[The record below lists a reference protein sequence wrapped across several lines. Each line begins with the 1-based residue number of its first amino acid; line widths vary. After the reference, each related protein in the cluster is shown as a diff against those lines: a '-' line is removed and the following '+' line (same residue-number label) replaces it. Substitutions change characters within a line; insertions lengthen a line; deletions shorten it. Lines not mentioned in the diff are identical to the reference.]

1 MNVPLLDIKAQ
12 IAPLKD
18 DILKAIEEVIDSSQ
32 YILGQKVKELEQ
44 QIANYC
50 KIKHA
55 IGVSSGTDAL
65 LISLMALDIKPNDIV
80 ITTPYSFFATAGV
93 ISRLGAIPAFVDIE
107 PVSYNIDPV
116 KLRRTLETGTLGRSE
131 QRLLDVSRVKAIIPV
146 HLYGQCARMDEII
159 EIASSFNIPII
170 EDAAQ
175 ALGAE
180 YYLGGVQ
187 KAGTMGDMG
196 CFSFFPSK
204 NLGCMGDGGMVVT
217 NDDNLAEKLSIL
229 RVHGGKPKYYHKIV
243 GGNFRLDSIQAA
255 ILLVKLPFLNQW
267 HKSRQRNAIVYYEK
281 LITDKIIFPKTLDN
295 LEFSHIFNQYVIT
308 LYDRDRLK
316 NYLKDKG
323 ISTEIYYPVPFHLQE
338 CFGYLQYW
346 NGSFPES
353 ERMARESLALPIY
366 PEMSL
371 DQLNYVIDC
380 INNFE

>member
-12 IAPLKD
+12 ISPLKN

-44 QIANYC
+44 QIAKYC
-50 KIKHA
+50 RVKHA

-65 LISLMALDIKPNDIV
+65 LMSLMALDIKPNDIV

-93 ISRLGAIPAFVDIE
+93 ISRLGARPVFVDIE
-107 PVSYNIDPV
+107 YVSYNLDPV
-116 KLRRTLETGTLGRSE
+116 QLRRTLETGTSGTYN
-131 QRLLDVSRVKAIIPV
+131 QIFDVSKVKAIIPV
-146 HLYGQCARMDEII
+146 HLYGQCAKMGEII
-159 EIASSFNIPII
+159 EIASSFNIPVI

-180 YYLGGVQ
+180 YYLDGVK

-217 NDDNLAEKLSIL
+217 NNDNLAEKLSIL

-267 HKSRQRNAIVYYEK
+267 HKSRQRNAGIYYEK
-281 LITDKIIFPKTLDN
+281 LTTDKIIFPKTLDN
-295 LEFSHIFNQYVIT
+295 LEFSHIFNQFVIT
-308 LYDRDRLK
+308 LYNRDELR
-316 NYLKDKG
+316 NHLKDKG

-346 NGSFPES
+346 NGCFPES

-371 DQLNYVIDC
+371 DQLYYIIDC
-380 INNFE
+380 INNF